1 MGKYYESSSTFPFSW
16 DQLACAYWKR
26 YPNPESSHVLSEDTL
41 KRELCGGILF
51 SRRIMTKTNRVPKWG
66 ERFVKT
72 PVVAIVEESRVDPK
86 SKKLTTYT
94 RNIGMS
100 RIMSVTEK
108 VIYTPDPDH
117 PGQTVAKRMAWIDS
131 QVYGFRRPLEA
142 FGLERFKNNA
152 TRAASGFTHV
162 LSILYPQYN
171 AMTITPSTMPVPQLA
186 SVPTFDETKEK
197 LMEGAKKAGKLAREK
212 ISIVSS
218 STNPTS

>member
-1 MGKYYESSSTFPFSW
+1 
-16 DQLACAYWKR
+16 
-26 YPNPESSHVLSEDTL
+26 L
-41 KRELCGGILF
+41 KRELQGDVLF
-51 SRRIMTKTNRVPKWG
+51 SKRVMTKTNRVPKWG
-66 ERFVKT
+66 ERFVKS

-86 SKKLTTYT
+86 SKMLTTYT
-94 RNIGMS
+94 RNIGLS

-117 PGQTVAKRMAWIDS
+117 PGQTLAKRMAWIDS

-142 FGLERFKNNA
+142 FGMERFKNNA
-152 TRAASGFTHV
+152 TKAAAGFTHV

-171 AMTITPSTMPVPQLA
+171 AMMIMTPSTMPIT
-186 SVPTFDETKEK
+186 VPTFDETKEK